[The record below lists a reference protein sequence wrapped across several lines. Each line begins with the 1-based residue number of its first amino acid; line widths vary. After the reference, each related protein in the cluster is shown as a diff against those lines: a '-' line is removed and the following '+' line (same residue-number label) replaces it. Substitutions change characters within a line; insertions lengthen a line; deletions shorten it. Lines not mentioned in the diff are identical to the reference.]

1 VVDELTGHYSLSAE
15 RRLLAALSF
24 SRVRRQGAIHGVIK
38 GKSTPD
44 VASAVRGGK
53 SLKAVACVRST
64 LPRPGNCSET
74 LSNNLPSQTWNAYQF
89 LMILAQTLS
98 QTSV

>member
-1 VVDELTGHYSLSAE
+1 LHVVDELTGHYSLSAE

-38 GKSTPD
+38 GKSAPD

-53 SLKAVACVRST
+53 SL
-64 LPRPGNCSET
+64 N
-74 LSNNLPSQTWNAYQF
+74 LSHA
-89 LMILAQTLS
+89 
-98 QTSV
+98 